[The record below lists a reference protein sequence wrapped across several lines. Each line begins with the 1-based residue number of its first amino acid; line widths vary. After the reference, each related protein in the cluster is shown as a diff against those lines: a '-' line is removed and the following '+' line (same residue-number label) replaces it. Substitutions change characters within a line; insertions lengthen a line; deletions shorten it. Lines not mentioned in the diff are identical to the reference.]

1 VPLDAI
7 TQANA
12 LWITPNSLECKIKQE
27 IEWERF
33 DLAHKDVSMTK
44 MSKRVR

>member
-12 LWITPNSLECKIKQE
+12 LGITPNL
-27 IEWERF
+27 
-33 DLAHKDVSMTK
+33 TK
-44 MSKRVR
+44 MYNL

>member
-12 LWITPNSLECKIKQE
+12 LGITPYLKKSLIYEE
-27 IEWERF
+27 DEWEVF
-33 DLAHKDVSMTK
+33 A
-44 MSKRVR
+44 